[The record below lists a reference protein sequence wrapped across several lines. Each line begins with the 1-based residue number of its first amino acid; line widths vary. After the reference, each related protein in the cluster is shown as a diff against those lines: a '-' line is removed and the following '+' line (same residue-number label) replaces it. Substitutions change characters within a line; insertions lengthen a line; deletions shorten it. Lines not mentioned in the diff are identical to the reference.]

1 MIRAIWSIRS
11 NLIPDPW
18 FSTADIGQMDCTDP
32 NTLISSSQHNAD
44 SSTDPNTFISPTP
57 YNADPSISGC
67 RRIHVS
73 IIQCTATWYNTCI
86 IRCTWYMILYQIGF
100 HASMP
105 HMLQLTPDNIC
116 RTAAAVR
123 IKDLTKQHFVM
134 WGGFRHILLQLLS
147 LFVSMSRKSQ
157 FFNAL
162 F

>member
-11 NLIPDPW
+11 NLIRG
-18 FSTADIGQMDCTDP
+18 SQAQTTDIGQMGRTDP
-32 NTLISSSQHNAD
+32 NTLISSSLYNAD
-44 SSTDPNTFISPTP
+44 SSTGPNTFIEPIIVHWGFQHIWLSAIT
-57 YNADPSISGC
+57 C
-67 RRIHVS
+67 
-73 IIQCTATWYNTCI
+73 IIQCTDTWYTTGI
-86 IRCTWYMILYQIGF
+86 IHCTWYMILYQIGF
-100 HASMP
+100 HARMP

-134 WGGFRHILLQLLS
+134 WGGFRHIPLQLLS

-157 FFNAL
+157 FFNVL